1 MSASEPSLSFDKP
14 RLALICQAAKIRA
27 IPTTDSATDLLESDQ
42 VRNFSTSVSHF
53 ISPRH
58 SVWRQMSE
66 SERCRL
72 LEARYPKSANGDQM
86 ADACTFNKL
95 FKEWYRDLVHY
106 MPEVLLMTPRQ
117 PTVAVARNIKPN
129 RSTRFQEDQDGSSR
143 YQEAHYTLNSHI
155 VAKDANTEKTFHI
168 VIRRIRDGAKQIEAL
183 ASKRTKPTP
192 SSRTRLTTLSSISVA
207 AEDTGTDK
215 LQQQYRLSDKV
226 MARLG
231 RRHKAPAR
239 KSKSTP
245 IYC

>member
-117 PTVAVARNIKPN
+117 PTVAVARNIKP
-129 RSTRFQEDQDGSSR
+129 SKPSGLTHTTLMKSSA
-143 YQEAHYTLNSHI
+143 QHAANS
-155 VAKDANTEKTFHI
+155 KLTEMKKSLHTSI
-168 VIRRIRDGAKQIEAL
+168 KRIRKEAEQIEAP
-183 ASKRTKPTP
+183 ASKKTKMAAPDTK
-192 SSRTRLTTLSSISVA
+192 RLTTL
-207 AEDTGTDK
+207 
-215 LQQQYRLSDKV
+215 
-226 MARLG
+226 
-231 RRHKAPAR
+231 
-239 KSKSTP
+239 
-245 IYC
+245 